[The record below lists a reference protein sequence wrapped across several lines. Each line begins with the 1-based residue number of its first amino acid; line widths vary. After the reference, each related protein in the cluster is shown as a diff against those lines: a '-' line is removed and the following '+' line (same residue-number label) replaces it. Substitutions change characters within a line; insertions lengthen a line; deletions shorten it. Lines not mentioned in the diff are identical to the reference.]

1 MANKLITKR
10 EILFSVVI
18 ISVMLALGFL
28 ISSNISNAL
37 MDDYQQYN
45 TALQINN
52 DKNVF
57 RHGMKTNIGNAFV
70 YSDLC
75 ALDPVSFDEIEGSY
89 SHVKKVKERN
99 TRHTRTVTKS
109 RINAQGKTET
119 YTETETYYTWDY
131 VNREVKNAT
140 TISFCGVSFDYGTIE
155 FPSEREITTVYQ
167 GNEWWHSVG
176 DVRYVYYGSPIECR
190 GTLYALLENNSISN
204 VHFYYDSNIK
214 ETINSLESEWQLIL
228 FWVIWIIV
236 IIGLTIGFYYL
247 NNKWLES

>member
-89 SHVKKVKERN
+89 SHVKKVKERK
-99 TRHTRTVTKS
+99 KS
-109 RINAQGKTET
+109 KKRQRLKRN
-119 YTETETYYTWDY
+119 
-131 VNREVKNAT
+131 
-140 TISFCGVSFDYGTIE
+140 
-155 FPSEREITTVYQ
+155 
-167 GNEWWHSVG
+167 
-176 DVRYVYYGSPIECR
+176 
-190 GTLYALLENNSISN
+190 LLR
-204 VHFYYDSNIK
+204 V
-214 ETINSLESEWQLIL
+214 
-228 FWVIWIIV
+228 
-236 IIGLTIGFYYL
+236 
-247 NNKWLES
+247 